1 MPPSYIC
8 LQRIHLPEVFEEAV
22 MRFYLVC
29 ISAKV
34 GAHQDACL
42 PCMRLAKT
50 YLPLLDPWALPSSR
64 VKGDRGQ
71 IRTNKHHILRFEA
84 QKRTLDACSLS
95 STLIN
100 EIFCSIVESHDAGE
114 SPSCREPG
122 TCRNPQPAA
131 DSVVPSN
138 PLGSAVRRNADR
150 LLPPVNLP
158 GH

>member
-8 LQRIHLPEVFEEAV
+8 LQRIHLPELFGEAV
-22 MRFYLVC
+22 MRVYLTC
-29 ISAKV
+29 ISARV
-34 GAHQDACL
+34 GAHQDACQ

-50 YLPLLDPWALPSSR
+50 YLPLLNPWALPSSR

-84 QKRTLDACSLS
+84 HKRTLDAESLS
-95 STLIN
+95 STIDVS
-100 EIFCSIVESHDAGE
+100 CSIVESHDAGE

-122 TCRNPQPAA
+122 HCRNPQPAA
-131 DSVVPSN
+131 DSVVPSD